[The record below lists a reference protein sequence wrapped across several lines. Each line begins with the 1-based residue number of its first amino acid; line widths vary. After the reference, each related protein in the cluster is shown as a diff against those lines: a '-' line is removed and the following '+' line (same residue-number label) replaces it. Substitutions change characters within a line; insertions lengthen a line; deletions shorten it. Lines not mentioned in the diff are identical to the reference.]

1 MLPHEEFELNYV
13 KHSDKA
19 MKNREKKNY

>member
-13 KHSDKA
+13 KHSGKA
-19 MKNREKKNY
+19 MKNREKQNY